1 MAILI
6 ASICMQI
13 ELGYA
18 ATEEIS
24 YRLLDF
30 NRRQFGDTKI
40 ANYAISIDR
49 FLDRPQIEQLICQI
63 LQKEKPTYFSILS
76 IEISYNLDKRI
87 PPVLPNLDRELM
99 KHLIAG
105 YQWNIELPNDSLQ
118 LMIFRDVQGNFL
130 DPPQFYDFDHTKAC
144 KR

>member
-1 MAILI
+1 
-6 ASICMQI
+6 MQI

-76 IEISYNLDKRI
+76 INISYNLAKRI
-87 PPVLPNLDRELM
+87 PLPLLGSEWM
-99 KHLIAG
+99 EHVIAS
-105 YQWNIELPNDSLQ
+105 YQWNIELPNQPLP

>member
-1 MAILI
+1 
-6 ASICMQI
+6 MQI

-18 ATEEIS
+18 AAEEIS

-76 IEISYNLDKRI
+76 IEISYKLDKR
-87 PPVLPNLDRELM
+87 VSALLEREWM
-99 KHLIAG
+99 EHIIAG
-105 YQWNIELPNDSLQ
+105 YHWNIELPDQPLR

-130 DPPQFYDFDHTKAC
+130 DPTQFYDFDYAKAC
-144 KR
+144 NR